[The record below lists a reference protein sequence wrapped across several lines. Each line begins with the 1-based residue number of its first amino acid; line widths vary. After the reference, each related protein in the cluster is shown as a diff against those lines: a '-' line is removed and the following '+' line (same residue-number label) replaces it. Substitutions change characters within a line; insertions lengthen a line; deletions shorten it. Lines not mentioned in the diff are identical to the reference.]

1 MEITK
6 TKNGKRYMI
15 QVDDI
20 LFFYISSSI
29 WNINICWNFKN
40 IRINIKWK

>member
-20 LFFYISSSI
+20 LFFTLAVAFGTLIYTGILKI
-29 WNINICWNFKN
+29 LGLI
-40 IRINIKWK
+40 